1 MSQSYCNLLYHMVFS
16 TKRRRPVIEPELERR
31 LLPYLGGALRNEGG
45 TALEVNATPDHVHIL
60 AALSQNKAVADV
72 LRAIKANSSGW
83 IHNTFPESS
92 DFAWQAGYGAFSVSE
107 SQVEKVRG
115 YIRRQKE
122 HHRHRSFKEEFVAL
136 LDAHGIE
143 YDERYLWD

>member
-1 MSQSYCNLLYHMVFS
+1 M
-16 TKRRRPVIEPELERR
+16 
-31 LLPYLGGALRNEGG
+31 
-45 TALEVNATPDHVHIL
+45 
-60 AALSQNKAVADV
+60 

-83 IHNTFPESS
+83 VHKTFPESS
-92 DFAWQAGYGAFSVSE
+92 DLAWQAGYGAFTVSE

-115 YIRRQKE
+115 YIRRQKD